1 MSFQNFTRK
10 IIKYFKRMLRK
21 SKILTL
27 IFTFI
32 AQVIT
37 YQINNQINNNNYFVI
52 GTGAFAFSDSPG
64 LKKIEPVLI
73 LGDKVISNL
82 DAFSEC
88 IIYLALG
95 YESDCLMSEKKTI
108 TYSIV
113 LAVRKKFEETIGISD
128 EIARKIIN
136 GQWENLVREDEIKK
150 AEILI
155 RFGFTLNEIQDQM
168 RRIKVLEEKLKKSFF
183 TDIVSL
189 KEVIKKEYT
198 ETILDSK
205 AKKNKND
212 YELKD
217 TKEKTAN
224 ELIKTLITENMKI
237 IKKE

>member
-1 MSFQNFTRK
+1 
-10 IIKYFKRMLRK
+10 
-21 SKILTL
+21 
-27 IFTFI
+27 
-32 AQVIT
+32 
-37 YQINNQINNNNYFVI
+37 
-52 GTGAFAFSDSPG
+52 
-64 LKKIEPVLI
+64 
-73 LGDKVISNL
+73 
-82 DAFSEC
+82 
-88 IIYLALG
+88 
-95 YESDCLMSEKKTI
+95 MSEKKTI
-108 TYSIV
+108 TYSIA

-128 EIARKIIN
+128 EIARKIIS

-155 RFGFTLNEIQDQM
+155 RFGFSLNEIQDQM
-168 RRIKVLEEKLKKSFF
+168 RRIKMLEEKLKKSFF

-205 AKKNKND
+205 AKEKKND

-217 TKEKTAN
+217 MKEKTAN

>member
-1 MSFQNFTRK
+1 
-10 IIKYFKRMLRK
+10 
-21 SKILTL
+21 
-27 IFTFI
+27 
-32 AQVIT
+32 
-37 YQINNQINNNNYFVI
+37 
-52 GTGAFAFSDSPG
+52 
-64 LKKIEPVLI
+64 
-73 LGDKVISNL
+73 
-82 DAFSEC
+82 
-88 IIYLALG
+88 
-95 YESDCLMSEKKTI
+95 MSEKKTI

-136 GQWENLVREDEIKK
+136 GQWKNLVREDEIKK